1 MAKILVVDDDKEL
14 ASMVQSWL
22 ESEHHVVETIHDGA
36 EALMQLGVTQYD
48 VIVLDWDLPGL
59 PGVEV
64 CKRFR
69 SQRGTTPIIMLTG
82 KKSIEE
88 KESGLDSGA
97 DDYLT
102 KPFNV
107 KELTARLR
115 AILRRPQAMVNELLQ
130 VGDIVLD
137 SSKYRVTK
145 AGKEIHL
152 VPKDF
157 ALLEFFM
164 RHPDQVFSTDAI
176 LQRVWHSDSESTS
189 DAIRTSVKRI
199 RQKLDDGSDDSKSII
214 ENIPKVGYRLRG

>member
-1 MAKILVVDDDKEL
+1 MAKILIVDDDKEL

-69 SQRGTTPIIMLTG
+69 SQKGVTPIIMLTG

-107 KELTARLR
+107 KELSARLR
-115 AILRRPQAMVNELLQ
+115 AILRRPQALVNELLK

-199 RQKLDDGSDDSKSII
+199 RQKLDGGSDDSTSII